1 MTSRFF
7 SMQLKLYSS
16 AVSLFFSLSFRRRRN
31 LSTIF
36 FQKPF
41 IKNYKLFKYRGLRI
55 SYFYRM
61 RKTVVFII
69 CFCAFIQF
77 SNAQLGLNKEKF
89 THADTLRG
97 SLNPNRTWWDVLRYD
112 IDVKPDYESKT
123 IIGKTTISFKSSGDG
138 NKTMQI
144 DLQHPLIIDSI
155 IYHNGKIEF
164 KKIDSNA
171 YNAFLKSVE

>member
-61 RKTVVFII
+61 IKTVVFII

-97 SLNPNRTWWDVLRYD
+97 TLNPNRTWWDVLRYD
-112 IDVKPDYESKT
+112 IEVKPDFQNKSINGVTK
-123 IIGKTTISFKSSGDG
+123 IVFKSILNSK
-138 NKTMQI
+138 NKKDANIILRAATHLDTLKMQI
-144 DLQHPLIIDSI
+144 DLQQPLIIDNVTI
-155 IYHNGKIEF
+155 
-164 KKIDSNA
+164 
-171 YNAFLKSVE
+171 L

>member
-41 IKNYKLFKYRGLRI
+41 IKNYKLFKYKGLRI

-61 RKTVVFII
+61 IRTVVFII

-77 SNAQLGLNKEKF
+77 SNAQLGVNKETF

-97 SLNPNRTWWDVLRYD
+97 TLNPNRTWWDVMRYD
-112 IDVKPDYESKT
+112 IVVNPDYDSKT
-123 IIGKTTISFKSSGDG
+123 IEGKVIIAFKVL
-138 NKTMQI
+138 NAIKNPVMQI
-144 DLQHPLIIDSI
+144 D
-155 IYHNGKIEF
+155 
-164 KKIDSNA
+164 
-171 YNAFLKSVE
+171 